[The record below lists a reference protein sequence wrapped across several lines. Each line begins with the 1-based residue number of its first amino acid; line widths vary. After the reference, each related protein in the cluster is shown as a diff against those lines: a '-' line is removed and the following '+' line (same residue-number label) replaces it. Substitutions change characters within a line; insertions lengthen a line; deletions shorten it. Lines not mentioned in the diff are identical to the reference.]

1 MIQSKLC
8 HKLIEYGNCKRLEAL
23 CFGELLSVKK
33 LITFKL

>member
-23 CFGELLSVKK
+23 CFGGIAFSKENYN
-33 LITFKL
+33 I